1 MQHETFRTDLGGVG
15 VIAVQFTVDDPNHHR
30 LIDLES
36 PGGENAFSL
45 LVSSPQLEAVIH
57 SSPSSLPDQHAR
69 RGDQAAGTTRSM
81 RRRGLL
87 DHGLLILCITPDR
100 PWPFQDLEGERYGE
114 RPKREEVEDEFRYQA
129 GS

>member
-1 MQHETFRTDLGGVG
+1 
-15 VIAVQFTVDDPNHHR
+15 
-30 LIDLES
+30 
-36 PGGENAFSL
+36 
-45 LVSSPQLEAVIH
+45 
-57 SSPSSLPDQHAR
+57 
-69 RGDQAAGTTRSM
+69 M